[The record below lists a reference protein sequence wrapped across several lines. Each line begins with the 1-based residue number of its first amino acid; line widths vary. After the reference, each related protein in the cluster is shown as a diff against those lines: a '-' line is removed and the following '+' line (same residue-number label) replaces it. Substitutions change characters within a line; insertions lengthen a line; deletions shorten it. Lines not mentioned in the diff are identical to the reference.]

1 MNDKI
6 RINLQMAG
14 FSYPLTILRE
24 EEEIV
29 REAARQVNVRVNAY
43 REYYSN
49 MPTERILMMTTYQ
62 IALESLQQK
71 ERNDTE
77 PYTEKLK
84 ELTEV
89 LEDYFRDQ

>member
-49 MPTERILMMTTYQ
+49 MPTERILMMTAYQ
-62 IALESLQQK
+62 FALESLQQK

-89 LEDYFRDQ
+89 LEDYFRNQ